1 MRKQPGSSRQKP
13 HRTVVIVTGIPFDV
27 HSSFARGAAL
37 APARIREALYCDA
50 GNLCT
55 ESGRDLGEGDM
66 WQDIGDLHLPDT
78 GDALQRIE
86 DHVRRLLAEDRRVLA
101 LGGDHAVT
109 YPILRAY
116 AERFPSLN
124 VLHLDAH
131 PDLYD
136 ELNGDRFSHACP
148 FARIMEE
155 KQIRRLVQIGIRTA
169 TPHQQRQAAR
179 FGVETIRMPDWRPGT
194 RLHFNGPLYV
204 SIDLD
209 CLDPAFAPGV
219 SHHEPGGLSTRELIR
234 IIQGVTAPVV
244 GADIVEYNPRRD
256 VNGVTAVVAAKLLK
270 ELIDLMAG

>member
-13 HRTVVIVTGIPFDV
+13 HRTVITVTGIPFDV
-27 HSSFARGAAL
+27 HSSFARGPAL
-37 APARIREALYCDA
+37 APDRIREALLCDA
-50 GNLCT
+50 GNTCT
-55 ESGRDLGEGDM
+55 ESGRDLGGGGV
-66 WQDIGDLHLPDT
+66 WQDIGDLHLPDDT
-78 GDALQRIE
+78 DALRRIE
-86 DHVRRLLAEDRRVLA
+86 DHVRRLLAAGRRALA

-116 AERFPSLN
+116 AARFPSLN

-155 KQIRRLVQIGIRTA
+155 KQIGRLVQVGIRTA
-169 TPHQQRQAAR
+169 TLHQQRQAAR
-179 FGVETIRMPDWRPGT
+179 FGVETIRMLDWHPGT
-194 RLHFNGPLYV
+194 RLHFKGPLYV

-219 SHHEPGGLSTRELIR
+219 SHHEPGGFSTRELIS
-234 IIQGVTAPVV
+234 IIQGLTAPVV

-270 ELIDLMAG
+270 ELIDRMAG